1 MGRKKEHV
9 ASKSFTIGLKELA
22 FLSEEAD
29 RLNVKQ
35 SKLLTKYIRTIML
48 DSIEKEKLEH
58 GPITWCTKCGDHRE
72 FAEYPNDTNEK
83 GPYRWLC
90 KTCKDDKTELIRE
103 MFPNH

>member
-29 RLNVKQ
+29 RLDVKQ

-48 DSIEKEKLEH
+48 DHVEKEKLEH
-58 GPITWCTKCGDHRE
+58 GPITWCTKCGNHRE
-72 FAEYPNDTNEK
+72 FKSPHNTAPKD
-83 GPYRWLC
+83 WLC
-90 KTCKDDKTELIRE
+90 VTCGDDKTSLIRE
-103 MFPNH
+103 MFPTHQL

>member
-29 RLNVKQ
+29 RLDIKQ
-35 SKLLTKYIRTIML
+35 SKLLTKYIRIVML
-48 DSIEKEKLEH
+48 DHIEKEKLEH

-72 FAEYPNDTNEK
+72 FSNTFKLD
-83 GPYRWLC
+83 GMDRWVC
-90 KTCKDDKTELIRE
+90 KACGDDKTALIKE
-103 MFPNH
+103 MFPTHQL

>member
-29 RLNVKQ
+29 RLDVKQ

-58 GPITWCTKCGDHRE
+58 GPRWICITCM
-72 FAEYPNDTNEK
+72 
-83 GPYRWLC
+83 
-90 KTCKDDKTELIRE
+90 DDKTELITE

>member
-29 RLNVKQ
+29 RLDIKQ
-35 SKLLTKYIRTIML
+35 SKLLTKYIRLVML
-48 DSIEKEKLEH
+48 DHIEKEKISH

-72 FAEYPNDTNEK
+72 FGKK
-83 GPYRWLC
+83 GMNLWLC
-90 KTCKDDKTELIRE
+90 TVCGDDKTELIRE
-103 MFPNH
+103 MFPTHQV

>member
-1 MGRKKEHV
+1 VGRKKEHV

-29 RLNVKQ
+29 RLDVKQ

-72 FAEYPNDTNEK
+72 FIQPKNSGEVL
-83 GPYRWLC
+83 WLC
-90 KTCKDDKTELIRE
+90 KICGDNKTELIKE

>member
-29 RLNVKQ
+29 RLDIKQ

-48 DSIEKEKLEH
+48 EH
-58 GPITWCTKCGDHRE
+58 I
-72 FAEYPNDTNEK
+72 
-83 GPYRWLC
+83 
-90 KTCKDDKTELIRE
+90 DK
-103 MFPNH
+103 

>member
-29 RLNVKQ
+29 RLDVKQ

-48 DSIEKEKLEH
+48 DHVEKEKLEH
-58 GPITWCTKCGDHRE
+58 GPITWCTKCGDHRQ
-72 FAEYPNDTNEK
+72 FKNPAHRVGIT
-83 GPYRWLC
+83 WIC
-90 KTCKDDKTELIRE
+90 KSCGDDKTALIKE

>member
-9 ASKSFTIGLKELA
+9 ASKSFTVGLKELA

-29 RLNVKQ
+29 RLDVKQ

-72 FAEYPNDTNEK
+72 FSKTNV
-83 GPYRWLC
+83 GRWIC
-90 KTCKDDKTELIRE
+90 VMCMDDKTELITE

>member
-29 RLNVKQ
+29 RLDVKQ
-35 SKLLTKYIRTIML
+35 SKLLTKYIRLVML
-48 DSIEKEKLEH
+48 DHIEKEKISH

-72 FAEYPNDTNEK
+72 FARVEATKDYP
-83 GPYRWLC
+83 RWLC
-90 KTCKDDKTELIRE
+90 KSCGDDKTELITE
-103 MFPNH
+103 MFPTHQV

>member
-29 RLNVKQ
+29 RLDIKQ

-48 DSIEKEKLEH
+48 DSIEKEKVKH
-58 GPITWCTKCGDHRE
+58 GPITWCTKCGEHRE
-72 FAEYPNDTNEK
+72 FANTKHIASKN
-83 GPYRWLC
+83 RWVC
-90 KTCKDDKTELIRE
+90 KTCGDDKTALIKE

>member
-9 ASKSFTIGLKELA
+9 ASKSFTVGLKELA

-29 RLNVKQ
+29 RLDVKQ

-48 DSIEKEKLEH
+48 EHIDKEKLEH

-90 KTCKDDKTELIRE
+90 KMCGDDKTALIKE

>member
-29 RLNVKQ
+29 RLDVKQ
-35 SKLLTKYIRTIML
+35 SKLLTKYIRLVML
-48 DSIEKEKLEH
+48 DHIEKEKLEH

-72 FAEYPNDTNEK
+72 FANTKHIDSKN
-83 GPYRWLC
+83 RWVC
-90 KTCKDDKTELIRE
+90 KTCGDDKTALIKE

>member
-29 RLNVKQ
+29 RLDVKQ
-35 SKLLTKYIRTIML
+35 SKLLTKYIRLVML
-48 DSIEKEKLEH
+48 DSIEKAKIEH

-72 FAEYPNDTNEK
+72 FARKDGVGFKN
-83 GPYRWLC
+83 RWVC
-90 KTCKDDKTELIRE
+90 NVCGDDKTTLIKE

>member
-29 RLNVKQ
+29 RLDVKQ
-35 SKLLTKYIRTIML
+35 SKLLTKYIRLVML
-48 DSIEKEKLEH
+48 DHIEKEKLEH

-72 FAEYPNDTNEK
+72 FKQTDTNH
-83 GPYRWLC
+83 GYLWLC
-90 KTCKDDKTELIRE
+90 KTCGDDKTALIKE

>member
-29 RLNVKQ
+29 RLDIKQ
-35 SKLLTKYIRTIML
+35 SKLLTKYIRLVML
-48 DSIEKEKLEH
+48 DSIEKAKIEH

-72 FAEYPNDTNEK
+72 FTRKDGVGFKN
-83 GPYRWLC
+83 RWVC
-90 KTCKDDKTELIRE
+90 KACGDDKTAQIVH
-103 MFPNH
+103 MFPTHQV